1 MLDFIAKEPGAS
13 KFFHAWLGSNEFL
26 NGRPRY
32 TLWLGETTPQEL
44 VDLPLCRERVENVRI
59 FREKSSRAQTKK
71 AAATPQRYGTEIITS
86 STSVLVPT
94 STTQIKCQPIYWQ
107 HTGRL
112 MPQ

>member
-13 KFFHAWLGSNEFL
+13 KFFHAWLGSNEFS
-26 NGRPRY
+26 NGRPHY
-32 TLWLGETTPQEL
+32 TLWLGEATPQEL
-44 VDLPLCRERVENVRI
+44 VDLPLYRERVENVWI